1 MMHSLEAYPLQSRIG
16 NVHPG
21 IKMGLFAL
29 YTSLALA
36 SPSVLM
42 SMMLFITIGIAIVYT
57 SRIRLGQLIR
67 LILVPVSFVF
77 WGSIMVMVDANAT
90 SDAFHL
96 NVFGCVWGITP
107 LGWQRGWLLFF
118 RSFSAILVLYAL
130 VLNTSVN
137 DMLAVLRRLRVP
149 DVLLDVMVLVYRN
162 IFIFSD
168 TATSIYTSQKS
179 RLGYQNIKTSLHS
192 TAQLGGRL
200 YVLGSMRADHLY
212 RSMESRCYNGKLY
225 SLPREWQVNVAFV
238 IVALVLAALFALG
251 IVFYHLYN

>member
-42 SMMLFITIGIAIVYT
+42 SMMLFIIIGSAIVYT

-67 LILVPVSFVF
+67 LILIPVSFVF
-77 WGSIMVMVDANAT
+77 WGSIMEMVEVNPT
-90 SDAFHL
+90 SEGYHL
-96 NVFGCVWGITP
+96 NCFGCVWGITP

-118 RSFSAILVLYAL
+118 RSFSAILVLNAL

-137 DMLAVLRRLRVP
+137 DMLTVLRRLRVP

-168 TATSIYTSQKS
+168 TATNIYTSQKS

-192 TAQLGGRL
+192 TGQLGGRL

-212 RSMESRCYNGKLY
+212 RSMESRCYNGKLH
-225 SLPREWQVNVAFV
+225 SLPREWQANVAFV
-238 IVALVLAALFALG
+238 TIALVLAALFALG
-251 IVFYHLYN
+251 IVSYHLFN